1 MKFILYSLLFTAST
15 LAHSSACDKYNE
27 KQDYIKHFDCVSE
40 LAESGYAPA
49 QLMLG
54 AYYEDGVQTEKNSVL
69 AEKWYRKAA
78 EQELD
83 DAQLNLGAML
93 VKQGRYDEGITWFT
107 KAAERGFADAQFN
120 LGVMYN
126 KGQGVAQNSAQAFYW
141 FEQAAYQHHT
151 TAQYHLG
158 LMYKKGYGV
167 AKNDIKA
174 VYWYTQAAEKGN
186 EKAQN
191 NLGVAYEFG
200 EGVQQNQSKAKHYYG
215 LACDNGHQK
224 GCENYARLTQQGIK

>member
-1 MKFILYSLLFTAST
+1 MKFILYALLFSLST
-15 LAHSSACDKYNE
+15 VAHSSACDKYDE
-27 KQDYIKHFDCVSE
+27 KRDYIEHFDCVSE

-54 AYYEDGVQTEKNSVL
+54 VYYNRGVQTEKNSVL
-69 AEKWYRKAA
+69 AEKWYRQAA
-78 EQELD
+78 EQGLD
-83 DAQLNLGAML
+83 NAQLNLGAML

-151 TAQYHLG
+151 IAQYYLG
-158 LMYKKGYGV
+158 LMYK
-167 AKNDIKA
+167 I
-174 VYWYTQAAEKGN
+174 
-186 EKAQN
+186 
-191 NLGVAYEFG
+191 
-200 EGVQQNQSKAKHYYG
+200 
-215 LACDNGHQK
+215 
-224 GCENYARLTQQGIK
+224 I